1 MINVA
6 DLGLSKVISKFWE
19 SSGNVVGVMLRR
31 GHSKLKKLKQKLPV
45 TTQRHHGGTQWAKIW
60 KSEI

>member
-19 SSGNVVGVMLRR
+19 SSNVVGVMLRR

-45 TTQRHHGGTQWAKIW
+45 TTRGTMKAK
-60 KSEI
+60 

>member
-45 TTQRHHGGTQWAKIW
+45 TTQRHHEGKIV
-60 KSEI
+60 S